1 MNIIIPL
8 GGLGKRFADEGF
20 KNPKPLIKIDE
31 KPMILWA
38 IESLGTSGNYIFIL
52 RKSFGSDRIREVLE
66 NTVKGCKIIEI
77 DYLTEGPASTCLL
90 AKEFINNDEELII
103 ANCDQIMWWNGDY
116 FINSVRNS
124 RYDGVI
130 VTYYANTSKN
140 SYAKINQHGDV
151 VEVKEKEVISNI
163 SLNGIHYWKR
173 GKSFVY
179 SAEQMIFKNDRA
191 INGEFYIGPSYN
203 YMIKNQERVGIFH
216 IPETQHNAVGTPDDL
231 REFLRKKKQS
241 ETTQY

>member
-38 IESLGTSGNYIFIL
+38 IESLGVSGRYIFIL
-52 RKSFGSDRIREVLE
+52 RKSDGYEQIKSVLE
-66 NTVKGCKIIEI
+66 TNVKDCIIQEI

-90 AKEFINNDEELII
+90 AKEYVNNDEELII

-116 FINSVRNS
+116 FIKSIRS
-124 RYDGVI
+124 SSYDGAI

-140 SYAKINQHGDV
+140 SYARIDQSGNV
-151 VEVKEKEVISNI
+151 VEIKEKEVISNI
-163 SLNGIHYWKR
+163 SLNGVHYWKR
-173 GKSFVY
+173 GKSFVS
-179 SAEQMIFKNDRA
+179 SAEAMISNNDRA

-203 YMIKNQERVGIFH
+203 YMIKNNESVGIFH
-216 IPETQHNAVGTPDDL
+216 ISECQHNAVGTPDDL

-241 ETTQY
+241 ESI

>member
-38 IESLGTSGNYIFIL
+38 IESLGVSGRYIFIL
-52 RKSFGSDRIREVLE
+52 RKSDGYEQIKSVLE
-66 NTVKGCKIIEI
+66 TNVKDCIIQEI

-90 AKEFINNDEELII
+90 AKEYVNNDEELII

-116 FINSVRNS
+116 FIKSIRS
-124 RYDGVI
+124 SSYDGAI

-140 SYAKINQHGDV
+140 SYARIDQSGNV
-151 VEVKEKEVISNI
+151 VEIKEKEVISNI
-163 SLNGIHYWKR
+163 SLNGVHYWKR
-173 GKSFVY
+173 GKSFVS
-179 SAEQMIFKNDRA
+179 SAEAMISNNDRA

-203 YMIKNQERVGIFH
+203 YMIKNKESVGIFH
-216 IPETQHNAVGTPDDL
+216 ISECQHNAVGTPDDL

-241 ETTQY
+241 ESI

>member
-38 IESLGTSGNYIFIL
+38 IESLGVSGRYIFIL
-52 RKSFGSDRIREVLE
+52 RKSDGYEQIKNVLE
-66 NTVKGCKIIEI
+66 TNVKDCIIQEI

-90 AKEFINNDEELII
+90 AKEYVNNDEELII

-116 FINSVRNS
+116 FIKSIRS
-124 RYDGVI
+124 SSYDGAI

-140 SYAKINQHGDV
+140 SYARIDQSGNV
-151 VEVKEKEVISNI
+151 VEIKEKEVISNI
-163 SLNGIHYWKR
+163 SLNGVHYWKR
-173 GKSFVY
+173 GKSFVS
-179 SAEQMIFKNDRA
+179 SAEAMISNNDRA

-203 YMIKNQERVGIFH
+203 YMIKNNESVGIFH
-216 IPETQHNAVGTPDDL
+216 ISECQHNAVGTPDDL

-241 ETTQY
+241 ESI

>member
-38 IESLGTSGNYIFIL
+38 IESLGVSGKYIFIL
-52 RKSFGSDRIREVLE
+52 RKSHGSDQIKKVLE
-66 NTVKGCKIIEI
+66 ATVKNCIIQEI

-90 AKEFINNDEELII
+90 AKEYIDNDEELII

-116 FINSVRNS
+116 FIKSVRS
-124 RYDGVI
+124 SAYDGVI

-140 SYAKINQHGDV
+140 SYARINQSGNV
-151 VEVKEKEVISNI
+151 VEIKEKEVISNI
-163 SLNGIHYWKR
+163 SLNGVHYWKK
-173 GKSFVY
+173 GKSFVS
-179 SAEQMIFKNDRA
+179 SAEAMIANNDRA

-203 YMIKNQERVGIFH
+203 YMIKNNESVGIFH
-216 IPETQHNAVGTPDDL
+216 IPECQHNAVGTPDDL

-241 ETTQY
+241 ESI